1 MIKLRVMTT
10 AYLVN
15 DDELLMMERSKER
28 RFAPGIWA
36 GVGGHLEPEE
46 INNPYKACIR
56 EIYEETG
63 IEEEYISGLNLK
75 YMILRRSKEEIRVQ
89 YVYIGNA
96 LKRKVKNTDEGN
108 LYWISKDNLFEKELS
123 VTTQMTLKHYL
134 EYGSEIRDIL
144 VGVVSADNNK
154 PEINWIPLQDW
165 EGL

>member
-96 LKRKVKNTDEGN
+96 LKRKVKNTNEGN